1 MEIAKHADIRSAQN
15 AGKPHGH
22 RHILDCLAAEIRR
35 NFDRLKK
42 GIEDQTGHFDFQN
55 DFSSWLFICSCNS
68 AELLEAF
75 ISPRWGI
82 NARLLPSACIEN
94 FRKRTP
100 FWKKN

>member
-22 RHILDCLAAEIRR
+22 RHTLDCLVAQIRR

-55 DFSSWLFICSCNS
+55 DFSSWVVTCNS
-68 AELLEAF
+68 ARLLEAF
-75 ISPRWGI
+75 IFTPLRSI
-82 NARLLPSACIEN
+82 NAGLLAVGVH
-94 FRKRTP
+94 
-100 FWKKN
+100 KKL